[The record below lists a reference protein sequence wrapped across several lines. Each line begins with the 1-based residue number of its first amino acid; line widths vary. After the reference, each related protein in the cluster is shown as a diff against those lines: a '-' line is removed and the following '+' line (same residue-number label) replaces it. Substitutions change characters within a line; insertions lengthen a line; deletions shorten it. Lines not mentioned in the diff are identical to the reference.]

1 MGHADLNAGGK
12 QMVIPATGSPT
23 VPRMILGR
31 QLETLRERA
40 GLSHEQAAETIL
52 ASAWTIRR
60 IERAEVTV
68 YVQVIDR
75 LCALAAPADETQAI
89 LRDIRSQY

>member
-60 IERAEVTV
+60 IELAEGG
-68 YVQVIDR
+68 R
-75 LCALAAPADETQAI
+75 LCPGD
-89 LRDIRSQY
+89 RSPVRPGRTSR